1 MPRKT
6 AKARKTR
13 GKKRSTNFKRKV
25 MAIVRPMSDNRYTYS
40 TIGSTGVS
48 NSGAYLT
55 GAQLCDTSQGDGTF
69 SERQGDTITPTRLI
83 VRYNWTVGDQYNSVR
98 LILFQWKP
106 DSNSF
111 PPTAILNNVID
122 LSTLGG
128 NGAPLSRYI
137 FDQKNFHIL
146 YDSTHDLVDTAS
158 NMTLSRTVNI
168 YGKKL
173 RPIRYTNGGNLGH
186 NNIYA
191 IVLSDSSA
199 APHPAITMTLELHY
213 KA

>member
-6 AKARKTR
+6 QRARKTR
-13 GKKRSTNFKRKV
+13 GKKRNTNFKRKV
-25 MAIVRPMSDNRYTYS
+25 MAIVRPLSDNRYTYS
-40 TIGSTGVS
+40 TIGSTGVT

-55 GAQLCDTSQGDGTF
+55 GATLCDTVTGDNTF
-69 SERQGDTITPTRLI
+69 GERQGDVITPTRLI
-83 VRYNWTVGDQYNSVR
+83 MRYTWNVADASNVCR
-98 LILFQWKP
+98 LIVFQWKP

-122 LSTLGG
+122 ISTLGS
-128 NGAPLSRYI
+128 NGAPLARYI
-137 FDQKNFHIL
+137 YDQKNFHIL

-158 NMTLSRTVNI
+158 NMSVTRTVNV

-173 RPIRYTNGGNLGH
+173 RPIRYTNGASLGH

-191 IVLSDSSA
+191 IVLSDSAA
-199 APHPAITMTLELHY
+199 APNPAITMTMELHY